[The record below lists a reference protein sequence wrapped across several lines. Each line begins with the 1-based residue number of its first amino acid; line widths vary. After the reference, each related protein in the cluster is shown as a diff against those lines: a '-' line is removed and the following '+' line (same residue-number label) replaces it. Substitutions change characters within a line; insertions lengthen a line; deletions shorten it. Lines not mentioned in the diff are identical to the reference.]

1 MNIQA
6 QQQTITK
13 PKKKEKKEEKTSLPR
28 SLEMSWWWWWW
39 WWGHVLLAWVGLF
52 WVLWDL
58 YESCVSFASALL
70 RPILLFASS
79 LQCCCN

>member
-28 SLEMSWWWWWW
+28 SLEMSWWWWW

>member
-28 SLEMSWWWWWW
+28 SLEMSWWWW